1 MSKRKVFVFGSNG
14 SAIISALFHQSEG
27 ADVTLFDPGVHFDRE
42 NPKFFA
48 PEIAFWPSSEVN
60 FENLGWVEKL
70 VNLELGGIEKDLPP
84 IGFENNEPTPFI
96 GFGEKKYTSLP
107 AAASWNLRARLVVND
122 PSEKVYNRALELF
135 EGTIKQY
142 SEISKVNLNGDGIE
156 SVEINGGKE
165 LKADHY
171 VFAQSPLELLELFPE
186 EAISARVRTR
196 IARTQHYSRV
206 SLALDL
212 PESFESEFSQNLM
225 FLLPNQNDQQ
235 PAMGL
240 MGPGISVWQSFLP
253 GEQAEDPEALATLI
267 RNMKKLIGKSIPTLT
282 DFIGA
287 AGIHVQREAYAEYN
301 RDEAWDDFKKHNNN
315 ASLVSPIWS
324 SQHGLAA
331 CVEACQA
338 AAESSCREASNLLE
352 TSP

>member
-1 MSKRKVFVFGSNG
+1 M
-14 SAIISALFHQSEG
+14 
-27 ADVTLFDPGVHFDRE
+27 
-42 NPKFFA
+42 
-48 PEIAFWPSSEVN
+48 
-60 FENLGWVEKL
+60 
-70 VNLELGGIEKDLPP
+70 
-84 IGFENNEPTPFI
+84 
-96 GFGEKKYTSLP
+96 
-107 AAASWNLRARLVVND
+107 VND

-135 EGTIKQY
+135 EGTIKNY